1 MLCRGAGGRTQP
13 LTCGAV
19 MLGTMEHNMTAS
31 RRAQRMRNASVA
43 GGARPVDAA
52 NESSRREH
60 ACGWSNA
67 VTIRRCGA
75 GECRRSEIIESA
87 TGATLTL

>member
-1 MLCRGAGGRTQP
+1 MAKIQLQVQCQRGGRMLCRGAGGRTQP

-43 GGARPVDAA
+43 GVARPVDAA
-52 NESSRREH
+52 NESSRREPRDESTRT
-60 ACGWSNA
+60 A
-67 VTIRRCGA
+67 GA
-75 GECRRSEIIESA
+75 M
-87 TGATLTL
+87 L